1 MLAQAL
7 ATVEVPV
14 QRMRARVEPLLD
26 AEPLATAREARNEE
40 CTALVRLMGSAHLG
54 EHEQSGA
61 YILRSLSVVALWRLR
76 RVSRSFRRWGTEALA
91 AMQDGESN
99 VSDQLAVAARATQQA
114 AAIDARPAVKRGKK
128 VNRLTGHPAG
138 QLHERHDASDF
149 ELRTQDKIG
158 EPEKG

>member
-1 MLAQAL
+1 PWYGQLQQGKLYEAGEFL
-7 ATVEVPV
+7 DVESYTNV
-14 QRMRARVEPLLD
+14 ARW
-26 AEPLATAREARNEE
+26 T
-40 CTALVRLMGSAHLG
+40 
-54 EHEQSGA
+54 
-61 YILRSLSVVALWRLR
+61 
-76 RVSRSFRRWGTEALA
+76 
-91 AMQDGESN
+91 
-99 VSDQLAVAARATQQA
+99 